1 MLIAEIFETWYRQQL
16 NETVFDVLNDIPPEA
31 PSYQQM
37 DVLQALVMFVNA
49 NNQRPGIMQL
59 TSFYLHDNVALFAE
73 LKRLA
78 DNHPREFGAAREYIY
93 RHGIVASKQLVQ
105 QFFTAK
111 QNNVDMVIPPAR
123 PAGPRMPQRPVGG
136 DRGRMQV
143 AGRRR

>member
-1 MLIAEIFETWYRQQL
+1 MLISELLETWYRQQL
-16 NETVFDVLNDIPPEA
+16 NETVFDILNGIPSKN
-31 PSYQQM
+31 PSFQQIE
-37 DVLQALVMFVNA
+37 VLQDLVMFVTANA
-49 NNQRPGIMQL
+49 QRPGIMQL
-59 TSFYLHDNVALFAE
+59 RSFYLQDDQALLDE

-78 DNHPREFGAAREYIY
+78 INHPSDIVLAKDYVHRY
-93 RHGIVASKQLVQ
+93 GIVASKQLVQ

-111 QNNVDMVIPPAR
+111 QNNADMVIPPAR